1 MVESNT
7 FTFLTYEP
15 GHSCYTYKLLKLI
28 YVLTS
33 IVRNQSVVGQ
43 NRGLM
48 SMIMTV
54 TKRMLVITLTDH
66 VVRELKSA
74 TDLRNMRK

>member
-1 MVESNT
+1 M
-7 FTFLTYEP
+7 LTP
-15 GHSCYTYKLLKLI
+15 F
-28 YVLTS
+28 
-33 IVRNQSVVGQ
+33 VRNQNVVGE

-74 TDLRNMRK
+74 TDLRNTRK